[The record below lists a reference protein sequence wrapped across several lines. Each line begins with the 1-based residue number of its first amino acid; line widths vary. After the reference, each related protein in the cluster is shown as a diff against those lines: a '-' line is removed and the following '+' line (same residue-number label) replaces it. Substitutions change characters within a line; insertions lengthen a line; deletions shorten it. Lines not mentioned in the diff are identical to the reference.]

1 MDGYGWNGGW
11 GSGRWVFM
19 ALMMV
24 IFWSAIIAAVF
35 AVVHYSH
42 HRHHHH
48 VGPQSAGDVHDN
60 ALSVLAERFARGEID
75 ADEFAMRRD
84 LLRAR

>member
-1 MDGYGWNGGW
+1 MMNGYGWNGGGW
-11 GSGRWVFM
+11 GTGRWVFM
-19 ALMMV
+19 AVMMV
-24 IFWSAIIAAVF
+24 IFWSAIVAAVF
-35 AVVHYSH
+35 AVVRYSH
-42 HRHHHH
+42 HHHH

-75 ADEFAMRRD
+75 ADEFAKHRE